1 MIINR
6 QRRGTQME
14 HREVLEFWFAED
26 VRPLWFG
33 STPAFDARVR
43 ERFLPVWEAA
53 AEGRLQD
60 WRDTPEGALAL
71 AIVLDQFPLNMFRGT
86 ARAFATE
93 ALSRE
98 VADHAIRQGWD
109 RDMVD
114 IRRGFLY
121 LPFMHSES
129 LTDQDRSVQLYSDAG
144 LTDSLRWAEHHREI
158 IRRFGRFPHRNEPLG
173 RVSTAA
179 ETAWLQSEEAFRG

>member
-1 MIINR
+1 
-6 QRRGTQME
+6 ME
-14 HREVLEFWFAED
+14 YREVLEFWFAEEA
-26 VRPLWFG
+26 RPLWFR
-33 STPAFDARVR
+33 STPAFDGRVR

-53 AEGRLQD
+53 AEGRLQG

-71 AIVLDQFPLNMFRGT
+71 VIVLDQLPLNMFRGT

-93 ALSRE
+93 AMSRK

-109 RDMVD
+109 RGMDD
-114 IRRGFLY
+114 TRRGFLY

-129 LTDQDRSVQLYSDAG
+129 LADQERSVQLYRDAG

-158 IRRFGRFPHRNEPLG
+158 IRRFGRFPHRNEPLE
-173 RVSTAA
+173 RASTPA